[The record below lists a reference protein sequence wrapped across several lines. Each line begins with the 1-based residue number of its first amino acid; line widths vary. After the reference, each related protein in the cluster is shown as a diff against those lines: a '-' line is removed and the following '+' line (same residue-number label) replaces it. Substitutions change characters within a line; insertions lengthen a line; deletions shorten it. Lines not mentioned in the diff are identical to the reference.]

1 MKLLG
6 STLLALTQASHFR
19 AGTFQFTP
27 DNTNIDIKVGF
38 NFVIINIS
46 LVGQSESEIKTDKS
60 VLMHGEEPRTVTKLT
75 VVVTTNTLLIKPRPP
90 MLVSRPVPQ
99 TVVTTAVTSMPTT
112 LLPISKTLYP

>member
-38 NFVIINIS
+38 NLVTFNFVVLIGCPIRKREMK
-46 LVGQSESEIKTDKS
+46 LKPIKAYSCMEKNQ
-60 VLMHGEEPRTVTKLT
+60 GR
-75 VVVTTNTLLIKPRPP
+75 
-90 MLVSRPVPQ
+90 
-99 TVVTTAVTSMPTT
+99 
-112 LLPISKTLYP
+112 LPS